1 VPILQV
7 FEQPNRSITQ
17 TDADLASNQLNLFE
31 F

>member
-1 VPILQV
+1 V